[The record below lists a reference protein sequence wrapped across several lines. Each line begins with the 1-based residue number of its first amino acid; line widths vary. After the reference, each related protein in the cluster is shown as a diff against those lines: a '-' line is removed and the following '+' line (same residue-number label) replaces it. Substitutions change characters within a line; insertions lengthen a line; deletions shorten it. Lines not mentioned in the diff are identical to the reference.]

1 MNLLKYTGLTAVLL
15 ASIMATGCEKRYTWN
30 PAAPPDPTTDSHV
43 NGKHIVLFA
52 PVTLT
57 NEIDAKQPNTSLDF
71 AYDLAA
77 KIEGAGVSAWVG
89 ETLPSSNDP
98 AWPDPENPD
107 GRPLPGGDG
116 AHMVV
121 LCRLLDVYHQKKSDT
136 AGEQKAIATVELISW
151 DSSGKAWVKKET
163 GRANLAVP
171 AKQPLLNPD
180 SKAAWNAFN
189 KAIDAYKL
197 YLDTLGDPVSSIG
210 PDGTPAPPV
219 AQLELVTVLVD
230 STPPG
235 ADIEINGTFR
245 GNTPAKVPMPAREVT
260 LTIKLNGYQTWERRL
275 VPEAG
280 LPIKPTLQPLQK

>member
-1 MNLLKYTGLTAVLL
+1 MGQWWSYCLFRCPCCR
-15 ASIMATGCEKRYTWN
+15 CE
-30 PAAPPDPTTDSHV
+30 
-43 NGKHIVLFA
+43 
-52 PVTLT
+52 
-57 NEIDAKQPNTSLDF
+57 
-71 AYDLAA
+71 
-77 KIEGAGVSAWVG
+77 
-89 ETLPSSNDP
+89 
-98 AWPDPENPD
+98 
-107 GRPLPGGDG
+107 
-116 AHMVV
+116 
-121 LCRLLDVYHQKKSDT
+121 CRLAGSADAADATTRGSD
-136 AGEQKAIATVELISW
+136 ATTE
-151 DSSGKAWVKKET
+151 A
-163 GRANLAVP
+163 RANLAVP

-180 SKAAWNAFN
+180 SKAAWNAFK